1 MRHLINLLSTNT
13 DEFNAIL
20 NRGIEHSKNR
30 FLNTTLLK
38 NKVIA
43 LLFEKASTRTRIS
56 FSVAIRELGGS
67 DLELQSSSLQ
77 LSRGETIED
86 TTQVLARYVHG
97 VMLRT
102 YSHRNLELM
111 AGLDQ
116 IPIINGL
123 SDRHHPCQALAD
135 FLTIMQTGRDL
146 SKTKIAF
153 IGDPNNV
160 FNSLALGS
168 LHCGTTV
175 ALACPDGY
183 DVRPGIRELMRK
195 KNRPIQ
201 VFRDPTE
208 AVKDADVVYTDVWS
222 SMGQEDKADQRRF
235 DFKNY
240 SITEELMKRAPTDAM
255 VMHCLPAHR
264 GEEISGGI
272 MDQYGDMI
280 FQQAE
285 NRLHAQKAVLEWIY
299 GSI

>member
-1 MRHLINLLSTNT
+1 MRHLITLLSINT
-13 DEFNAIL
+13 DNFNAIIE
-20 NRGIEHSKNR
+20 RSIEHSKNR
-30 FLNTTLLK
+30 FLNPTLLK
-38 NKVIA
+38 DKVIA

-86 TTQVLARYVHG
+86 TTQVLARYLHG
-97 VMLRT
+97 IMLRT

-111 AGLDQ
+111 ADLNQ

-135 FLTIMQTGRDL
+135 FMTIRQTGRDL
-146 SKTKIAF
+146 RKTKITF

-168 LHCGTTV
+168 LHSGSSL
-175 ALACPDGY
+175 ALACPEGY
-183 DVRPGIRELMRK
+183 NVRPGISELMRK
-195 KNRPIQ
+195 KNQPIQ
-201 VFRDPTE
+201 VYRDPVD
-208 AVKDADVVYTDVWS
+208 AVKNADVVYTDVWS
-222 SMGQEDKADQRRF
+222 SMGQEQNAEKRKAD
-235 DFKNY
+235 FKKY
-240 SITEELMKRAPTDAM
+240 TISEQIMKHAPADAI

-264 GEEISGGI
+264 DEEISTGI
-272 MDQYGDMI
+272 MEKYSDII

-285 NRLHAQKAVLEWIY
+285 NRLHAQKAALEWIY
-299 GSI
+299 GGI